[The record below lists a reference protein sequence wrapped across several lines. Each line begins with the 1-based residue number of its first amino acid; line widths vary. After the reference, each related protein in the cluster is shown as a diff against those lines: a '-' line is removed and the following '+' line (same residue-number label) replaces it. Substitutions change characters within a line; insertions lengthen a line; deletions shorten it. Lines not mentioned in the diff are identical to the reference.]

1 MSQPSIP
8 GSGSGLGAGFFNV
21 AIEACAFF
29 VLISLSGG
37 RLRAINKKPTTVAS
51 RGWLSRF
58 DSSATSPGGVAVGY
72 DDRDSNYQDRQRI
85 H

>member
-1 MSQPSIP
+1 MSQPRIA
-8 GSGSGLGAGFFNV
+8 GSVSGGGAVFFDDV
-21 AIEACAFF
+21 RDADF
-29 VLISLSGG
+29 VLISLSGW

-58 DSSATSPGGVAVGY
+58 DSSATSPAGMAVGY
-72 DDRDSNYQDRQRI
+72 DDRDSNQQDRQRI